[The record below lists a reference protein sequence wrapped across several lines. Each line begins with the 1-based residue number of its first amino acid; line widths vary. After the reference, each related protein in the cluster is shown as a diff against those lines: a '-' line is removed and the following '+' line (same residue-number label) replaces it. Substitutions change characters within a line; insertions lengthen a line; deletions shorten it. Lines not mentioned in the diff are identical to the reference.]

1 VEINISILLKNKT
14 KGRISVGYPHPCQG
28 FNFQYFHHH
37 SNTYQ
42 NVPLLKSPDELKQ
55 LRQQLPAMAI
65 S

>member
-1 VEINISILLKNKT
+1 M
-14 KGRISVGYPHPCQG
+14 KGRIPAGYPHPCQG

-42 NVPLLKSPDELKQ
+42 NVPLLKSPNELKQ
-55 LRQQLPAMAI
+55 LTQQLPAMVI